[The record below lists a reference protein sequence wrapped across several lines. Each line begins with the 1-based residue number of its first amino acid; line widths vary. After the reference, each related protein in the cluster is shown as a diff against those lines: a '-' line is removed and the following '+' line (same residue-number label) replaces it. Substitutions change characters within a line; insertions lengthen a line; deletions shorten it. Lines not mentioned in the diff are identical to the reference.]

1 MKGNDREGPRH
12 RAAPPQS
19 VADQRRS
26 ARGLAGLR
34 EVLRSLFE
42 GVARRRRL
50 ARDQAEIDGLDDA
63 TLRDIGMH
71 RSEAASY
78 WAESERL
85 AEQTRMRLLQRMQ
98 ASP

>member
-1 MKGNDREGPRH
+1 VNIYDTALRH
-12 RAAPPQS
+12 PNRPLTSAAAS
-19 VADQRRS
+19 T
-26 ARGLAGLR
+26 GLAGLR
-34 EVLRSLFE
+34 EALRSLFE
-42 GVARRRRL
+42 GIARRRRM
-50 ARDQAEIDGLDDA
+50 ARHQAAIDALDDD

-85 AEQTRMRLLQRMQ
+85 AEQTRTRLLQRMH

>member
-1 MKGNDREGPRH
+1 VNVYETALRH
-12 RAAPPQS
+12 PNRPLTSAA
-19 VADQRRS
+19 AS
-26 ARGLAGLR
+26 AALAGLR
-34 EVLRSLFE
+34 EVLRGLFE
-42 GVARRRRL
+42 GIARRRRL
-50 ARDQAEIDGLDDA
+50 ARNQAEIDGLDDD

-85 AEQTRMRLLQRMQ
+85 AEQTRTRLLQRMQ